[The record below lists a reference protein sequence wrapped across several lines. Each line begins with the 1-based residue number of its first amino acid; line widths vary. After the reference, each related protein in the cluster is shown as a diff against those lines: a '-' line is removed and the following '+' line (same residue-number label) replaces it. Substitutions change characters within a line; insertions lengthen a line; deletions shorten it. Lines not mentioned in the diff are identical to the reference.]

1 MFWKKKEELPNGKA
15 ITVQQGVAAN
25 ALSIQALINVLV
37 KKNVCTRQEIMDE
50 LKIIA
55 QPVQDDGT
63 KK

>member
-1 MFWKKKEELPNGKA
+1 MFWNKKQATPQGKT

-37 KKNVCTRQEIMDE
+37 KKNVCTREEIMDE
-50 LKIIA
+50 LKKIA
-55 QPVQDDGT
+55 QPAQDDGT

>member
-1 MFWKKKEELPNGKA
+1 MFWNKKEVPPHGKG

-37 KKNVCTRQEIMDE
+37 KKNVCTREEIMDE
-50 LKIIA
+50 LKRIT
-55 QPVQDDGT
+55 QPSQEDGI

>member
-1 MFWKKKEELPNGKA
+1 MFWKKKEIPPQGKG

-37 KKNVCTRQEIMDE
+37 KKNVCTREAIMDE
-50 LKIIA
+50 LKLLT
-55 QPVQDDGT
+55 QPAQDDGT